1 MSVTPELM
9 QDIGAAFNSR
19 DLDRI
24 MAFFAEDCTFCAA
37 AGPEPAG
44 RAIKGK
50 AAVREALA
58 AVYGSMP
65 DLSFARDY
73 EFASGDRAVT
83 AWRMT
88 GKTAD
93 GKTIDVQGCDL
104 WEFRDGLIVK
114 KDTYLKTVRRA

>member
-1 MSVTPELM
+1 MSVTPERM
-9 QDIGAAFNSR
+9 QEIGAAFNSR

-24 MAFFAEDCTFCAA
+24 MACFAEDCVFQTAS
-37 AGPEPAG
+37 GPEPVG
-44 RAIKGK
+44 RAVKGK

-58 AVYGSMP
+58 AVYSAMP

-73 EFASGDRAVT
+73 EFAAGDRAVT

-93 GKTIDVQGCDL
+93 GKAIDVQGCDL
-104 WEFRDGLIVK
+104 WEFRDGLVVK